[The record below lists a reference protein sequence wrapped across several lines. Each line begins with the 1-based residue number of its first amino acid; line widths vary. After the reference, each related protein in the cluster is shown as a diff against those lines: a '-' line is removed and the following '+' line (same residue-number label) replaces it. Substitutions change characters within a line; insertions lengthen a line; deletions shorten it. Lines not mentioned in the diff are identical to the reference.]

1 MNWNVYKLNQPYG
14 MVIMLVGV
22 IGILCTVLNQAKV
35 TRIAAW
41 ASLVLVVLLFIAAIL
56 KVKLHFSFIPFKGI
70 NGFLTRQIAFK
81 WGWYVL
87 FAGAGLSVIG
97 ALAKQKC
104 LYPLKDTAIA
114 AYHLYVYYLIVF
126 CVQIFLNIFVS
137 IINNHLC

>member
-1 MNWNVYKLNQPYG
+1 MRPASLLSLIGFITLIAATYCPMLRPFHLMNWNVYKLNQPYG

-56 KVKLHFSFIPFKGI
+56 KVKTTFSFIPFRGI
-70 NGFLTRQIAFK
+70 NGFLTKQIAFK

-87 FAGAGLSVIG
+87 FAGAGLSVTG
-97 ALAKQKC
+97 ALASKKR
-104 LYPLKDTAIA
+104 
-114 AYHLYVYYLIVF
+114 VYTEGK
-126 CVQIFLNIFVS
+126 
-137 IINNHLC
+137 

>member
-1 MNWNVYKLNQPYG
+1 MRPASLLSLIGFITLIAATYCPMLRPFHLMNWNVYKLNQPYG

-56 KVKLHFSFIPFKGI
+56 KVKTTFSFIPFRGI
-70 NGFLTRQIAFK
+70 NGFLTKQIAFK

-87 FAGAGLSVIG
+87 FTGAGLSVIG
-97 ALAKQKC
+97 ALASKKRI
-104 LYPLKDTAIA
+104 YTEGK
-114 AYHLYVYYLIVF
+114 
-126 CVQIFLNIFVS
+126 
-137 IINNHLC
+137 

>member
-1 MNWNVYKLNQPYG
+1 MRPASLITLLGFITLIAATYCPMLRPFHLMNWNVYKLNQPYG

-56 KVKLHFSFIPFKGI
+56 KVKTTFSFIPFRGI
-70 NGFLTRQIAFK
+70 NGFLTKQIAFK

-87 FAGAGLSVIG
+87 FAGSALSVIG
-97 ALAKQKC
+97 ALASKKRI
-104 LYPLKDTAIA
+104 YTEGE
-114 AYHLYVYYLIVF
+114 
-126 CVQIFLNIFVS
+126 
-137 IINNHLC
+137 